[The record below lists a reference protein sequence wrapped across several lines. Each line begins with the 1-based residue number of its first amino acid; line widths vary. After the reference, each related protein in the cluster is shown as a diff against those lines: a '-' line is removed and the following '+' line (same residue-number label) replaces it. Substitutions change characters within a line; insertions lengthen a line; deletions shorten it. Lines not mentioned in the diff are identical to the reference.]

1 MSTPQPDILSLF
13 AARLKARRLA
23 IGLVQQ
29 DLGVALGLES
39 RIAQAR
45 ISRYET
51 GTHVPD
57 LKTALDLADALGVSL
72 SSLVAESDRLGQI
85 IESVR
90 QLPEGQQEE
99 LVKQLSALAA
109 SSPSKSEKE

>member
-85 IESVR
+85 IER
-90 QLPEGQQEE
+90 C
-99 LVKQLSALAA
+99 A
-109 SSPSKSEKE
+109 SCPRVSRKSL